1 MLTEQKIT
9 WDKAHYLWNDF
20 KLGTEY
26 QKYLFDVYGITVENG
41 GRVIWNHVFN
51 VVEVTIGGGG
61 ISTQIGGK
69 PKKVRKKIKLIFIMG
84 DIQNT
89 QTKTIDA
96 SLPELALTMNRL
108 FPFKKKEST
117 TNKWF
122 EKIGISLVSFVG
134 LLP

>member
-9 WDKAHYLWNDF
+9 WGNAHYLWNDF

-51 VVEVTIGGGG
+51 VVEVIIGGGG
-61 ISTQIGGK
+61 APQGVIGGK
-69 PKKVRKKIKLIFIMG
+69 TKVRKKIKLIFIMG

-89 QTKTIDA
+89 QTKMP
-96 SLPELALTMNRL
+96 SELSPAVVSDIQNHIQEQFQT
-108 FPFKKKEST
+108 
-117 TNKWF
+117 
-122 EKIGISLVSFVG
+122 KITLSDVQIIKG
-134 LLP
+134 

>member
-9 WDKAHYLWNDF
+9 WGNAHYLWNDF

-51 VVEVTIGGGG
+51 VVEVIIGGGG
-61 ISTQIGGK
+61 APQGVIGGK
-69 PKKVRKKIKLIFIMG
+69 TKVRKKIKLIFIMG

-89 QTKTIDA
+89 QTKMP
-96 SLPELALTMNRL
+96 SELSPAVVTDIQNHIEEQ
-108 FPFKKKEST
+108 FQT
-117 TNKWF
+117 
-122 EKIGISLVSFVG
+122 KITLSDVQIIKG
-134 LLP
+134 

>member
-9 WDKAHYLWNDF
+9 WGNAHYLWNDF

-51 VVEVTIGGGG
+51 VVEVTIGGG
-61 ISTQIGGK
+61 IAPQDFIGGK
-69 PKKVRKKIKLIFIMG
+69 TKVRKKIKLIFIMG

-89 QTKTIDA
+89 QTKMP
-96 SLPELALTMNRL
+96 SELSPAVVTDIQNHIEEQ
-108 FPFKKKEST
+108 FQT
-117 TNKWF
+117 
-122 EKIGISLVSFVG
+122 KITLGDVQIIKG
-134 LLP
+134 

>member
-9 WDKAHYLWNDF
+9 WGQAHYLWNDF

-26 QKYLFDVYGITVENG
+26 QQYLLDVYGITVENG

-61 ISTQIGGK
+61 APQGVIGGK
-69 PKKVRKKIKLIFIMG
+69 TKVRKKIKLIFIMG

-89 QTKTIDA
+89 QTKMP
-96 SLPELALTMNRL
+96 SELSPAVVTDIQNHIQEQLKT
-108 FPFKKKEST
+108 
-117 TNKWF
+117 
-122 EKIGISLVSFVG
+122 KITLSDVQVIKG
-134 LLP
+134 

>member
-89 QTKTIDA
+89 QTKM
-96 SLPELALTMNRL
+96 PKELSPAVVTDIQNHI
-108 FPFKKKEST
+108 EEQIQT
-117 TNKWF
+117 
-122 EKIGISLVSFVG
+122 KITLSDVQVIKG
-134 LLP
+134 

>member
-51 VVEVTIGGGG
+51 VVEVIIQQGG
-61 ISTQIGGK
+61 TTPQVGGK
-69 PKKVRKKIKLIFIMG
+69 SKKVRKKIKLIFIMG

-89 QTKTIDA
+89 QTKM
-96 SLPELALTMNRL
+96 PKELSPAVVTDIQNHIEEQMQ
-108 FPFKKKEST
+108 T
-117 TNKWF
+117 
-122 EKIGISLVSFVG
+122 KITLSDVQIIKG
-134 LLP
+134 